1 MTTPA
6 VPAPPGA
13 RTSARPHDTPLDARL
28 AAAQAA
34 VRARPVD
41 AASRWALFQL

>member
-6 VPAPPGA
+6 FPAPPGA
-13 RTSARPHDTPLDARL
+13 RTSARPLDSPLAARV

-34 VRARPVD
+34 VR
-41 AASRWALFQL
+41 